1 MCDDR
6 GRLYLPKDFREKY
19 GNRFYFVEMA
29 GEIRLVPKPT
39 DPLKELE
46 ELGKLLPE
54 KEIKELKK
62 EIREEA
68 EKEVEEKLD
77 VRRH

>member
-6 GRLYLPKDFREKY
+6 GRLYLPKCVREKY
-19 GNRFYFVEMA
+19 GDRFYFVEMD

-39 DPLKELE
+39 HPLKELE
-46 ELGKLLPE
+46 ELGKLLP
-54 KEIKELKK
+54 KRKIWELKK
-62 EIREEA
+62 EIQEEA